1 MYIRVAGLAASVCYS
16 AAIVWLYMHQP
27 QSIAEVSGS
36 FAASVGVY
44 QIDAKAFEEG
54 RRLFRLGNYA
64 ASRSAFERA
73 DPAHSDAQTQFYV
86 AYSLYREGWGRM
98 YNDAALMGQA
108 VDALNRAIS
117 VSPAGVVTVDDPD
130 LQLKTSDEL
139 NAELQFESA
148 HGSAYNTP
156 SRLFRQRK

>member
-16 AAIVWLYMHQP
+16 VAIVWLYMHQP

-54 RRLFRLGNYA
+54 RRLFRSGEYA

-73 DPAHSDAQTQFYV
+73 DPAHRDAQTQFYV
-86 AYSLYREGWGRM
+86 AYSFYREGWGRM
-98 YNDAALMGQA
+98 YNDTALMAQA
-108 VDALNRAIS
+108 VDALERAIS
-117 VSPAGVVTVDDPD
+117 ASPAGVVTVDDSD

-139 NAELQFESA
+139 KAELQFESTHA
-148 HGSAYNTP
+148 SAYNSP
-156 SRLFRQRK
+156 SRIFRQRK